1 LGVRWLCVLSL
12 IGVAASG
19 CGGSDGGRSSE
30 PRLPSAIATSLA
42 LQSRGVATSLEQGDA
57 CTAQTRLQQL
67 TAEVQS
73 PVVRPPF
80 RRPLLLAVSDLARR
94 MPQCVP
100 PEEAKAAGDEPPAG
114 PGKAH
119 GQGKGHGKHKGKGH
133 KEGGDGG

>member
-1 LGVRWLCVLSL
+1 VLSL

-19 CGGSDGGRSSE
+19 CGGSDGVRSSE
-30 PRLPSAIATSLA
+30 PRLPSAIAASLA
-42 LQSRGVATSLEQGDA
+42 LQSRGVATSLDQGDA

-67 TAEVQS
+67 AVEVQS

-80 RRPLLLAVSDLARR
+80 RRPLLLAISDLAGR

-100 PEEAKAAGDEPPAG
+100 PEEAAGDEPPAE

-119 GQGKGHGKHKGKGH
+119 GHGKGHDKDKGKAHG
-133 KEGGDGG
+133 KGGDGG